1 MFVVESLGLA
11 IVLCVMT
18 MMGWGS
24 WANTQKLAGK
34 EDWPFELY
42 YWDYAIGVFLTGI
55 LFALTLG
62 SFGDAGMGALAN
74 LGQAGGGPV
83 MDAMLSGALFNL
95 ANILLVVAID
105 AAGMSL
111 AFPVGVGLAL
121 VIGTVRSY
129 LQAPKGDPMLIF
141 SGVALVVV
149 AMVMSA
155 LAYSKL
161 PPVAGRRLGRG
172 LVFAVVAGCLMGSFY
187 PMLLQAIS
195 LSNVVVNTAF
205 MKAGGRTYSR
215 YFGGGSR
222 LHSLG
227 ALGGVR
233 ISDDAAL
240 GLNPERLPHAL
251 HGPVLLR
258 DRSPAEQRGR
268 EHGLHEGRRQDVSHG
283 IRLQPAD
290 HSGRQDARVD
300 SGHGCQRPGPGR
312 PVCRDDVLH
321 RLDDK
326 GLDRGSIPSARL
338 AA

>member
-195 LSNVVVNTAF
+195 PDFGDAAIQNGFLTPYTALFFFGIGLLLSNVVVNTVF
-205 MKAGGRTYSR
+205 MKAGGKTYSR

-227 ALGGVR
+227 ALGGL
-233 ISDDAAL
+233 IWMAAL
-240 GLNPERLPHAL
+240 GLNVIASGVAGPAISYAL
-251 HGPVLLR
+251 GQGATLVAAIWGVFIWREFRGAPRSATPFIVLMFLGYM
-258 DRSPAEQRGR
+258 S
-268 EHGLHEGRRQDVSHG
+268 GLTLIGVAT
-283 IRLQPAD
+283 L
-290 HSGRQDARVD
+290 
-300 SGHGCQRPGPGR
+300 
-312 PVCRDDVLH
+312 
-321 RLDDK
+321 
-326 GLDRGSIPSARL
+326 
-338 AA
+338 

>member
-195 LSNVVVNTAF
+195 PDFGDAAIQSGFLTPYTALFFFGIGLLLSNVVVNTVF
-205 MKAGGRTYSR
+205 MKAGGKTYSR

-227 ALGGVR
+227 ALGGL
-233 ISDDAAL
+233 IWMAAL
-240 GLNPERLPHAL
+240 GLNVIASGVAGPAISYAL
-251 HGPVLLR
+251 GQGATLVAAIWGVFIWREFRGAPRSATPFIVLMFLGYM
-258 DRSPAEQRGR
+258 S
-268 EHGLHEGRRQDVSHG
+268 GLTLIGVAT
-283 IRLQPAD
+283 L
-290 HSGRQDARVD
+290 
-300 SGHGCQRPGPGR
+300 
-312 PVCRDDVLH
+312 
-321 RLDDK
+321 
-326 GLDRGSIPSARL
+326 
-338 AA
+338 

>member
-1 MFVVESLGLA
+1 MFVVEGLGLA

-129 LQAPKGDPMLIF
+129 LQAPKGDPTLIF

-172 LVFAVVAGCLMGSFY
+172 LLFAVVAGCLMGSFY
-187 PMLLQAIS
+187 PLLLQAIS
-195 LSNVVVNTAF
+195 PDFGGAAIESGFLTPYTALFFFGIGLLLSNVVVNTVF
-205 MKAGGRTYSR
+205 MKAGGKTYSR

-227 ALGGVR
+227 ALGGL
-233 ISDDAAL
+233 IWMAAL
-240 GLNPERLPHAL
+240 GLNVIASGVAGPAISYAL
-251 HGPVLLR
+251 GQGATLVAAIWGVFIWREFKGAPTSATPFIVLMFLGYM
-258 DRSPAEQRGR
+258 S
-268 EHGLHEGRRQDVSHG
+268 GLTLIGVAT
-283 IRLQPAD
+283 L
-290 HSGRQDARVD
+290 
-300 SGHGCQRPGPGR
+300 
-312 PVCRDDVLH
+312 
-321 RLDDK
+321 
-326 GLDRGSIPSARL
+326 
-338 AA
+338 

>member
-11 IVLCVMT
+11 IFLCIVT

-55 LFALTLG
+55 LFAFTLG
-62 SFGDAGMGALAN
+62 SFGNVGMGAAAN
-74 LGQAGGGPV
+74 LGQAAGVPIS
-83 MDAMLSGALFNL
+83 DAVLSGALFNV

-129 LQAPKGDPMLIF
+129 IQAPKGDPALLF
-141 SGVALVVV
+141 AGVALIVI
-149 AMVMSA
+149 AMIMSA

-172 LVFAVVAGCLMGSFY
+172 LLYAVLAGCLMGSFY
-187 PMLLQAIS
+187 PMLVRAVSPDFSSGAVEAGFLTPYTALFYFGIGLL
-195 LSNVVVNTAF
+195 LSNFVVNTIF
-205 MKAGGRTYSR
+205 MKAGGKTYGR
-215 YFGGGSR
+215 YFGGGPK

-227 ALGGVR
+227 ILGGMIWMV
-233 ISDDAAL
+233 AL
-240 GLNPERLPHAL
+240 GLNVVASGVAGPAISYAL
-251 HGPVLLR
+251 GQGATLVAAIWGVFIWKEFKAAPTGAYPFIVLMFLGYT
-258 DRSPAEQRGR
+258 S
-268 EHGLHEGRRQDVSHG
+268 GLALIGVAT
-283 IRLQPAD
+283 L
-290 HSGRQDARVD
+290 
-300 SGHGCQRPGPGR
+300 
-312 PVCRDDVLH
+312 
-321 RLDDK
+321 
-326 GLDRGSIPSARL
+326 
-338 AA
+338 

>member
-1 MFVVESLGLA
+1 MFVVEGLGLA

-74 LGQAGGGPV
+74 LGQAGGGPA
-83 MDAMLSGALFNL
+83 MDAVLSGALFNL

-129 LQAPKGDPMLIF
+129 LQAPKGDPTLIF
-141 SGVALVVV
+141 CGVALVVV

-172 LVFAVVAGCLMGSFY
+172 LLFAVVAGCLMGSFY

-195 LSNVVVNTAF
+195 PDFGDAAIESGFLTPYTALFFFGIGLLLSNVVVNTVF
-205 MKAGGRTYSR
+205 MKAGGKTYSR
-215 YFGGGSR
+215 YFTGGSR

-227 ALGGVR
+227 VLGGL
-233 ISDDAAL
+233 IWMAAL
-240 GLNPERLPHAL
+240 GLNVIASGVAGPAISYAL
-251 HGPVLLR
+251 GQGATLVAAIWGVFIWREFKGAPRSATPFIVLMFLGYM
-258 DRSPAEQRGR
+258 S
-268 EHGLHEGRRQDVSHG
+268 GLTLIGVAT
-283 IRLQPAD
+283 L
-290 HSGRQDARVD
+290 
-300 SGHGCQRPGPGR
+300 
-312 PVCRDDVLH
+312 
-321 RLDDK
+321 
-326 GLDRGSIPSARL
+326 
-338 AA
+338 

>member
-121 VIGTVRSY
+121 VIGPVRSY

-141 SGVALVVV
+141 SCVALVVV

-195 LSNVVVNTAF
+195 PDFGEAAIQSGFLTPYTALFFFGIGLLLSNVVVNTVF
-205 MKAGGRTYSR
+205 MKAGGKTYSR

-227 ALGGVR
+227 ALGGL
-233 ISDDAAL
+233 IWMAAL
-240 GLNPERLPHAL
+240 GLNVIASGLAGPAISYAL
-251 HGPVLLR
+251 GQGATLVAAIWGVFIWREFRGAPRSATPFIVLMFFGYM
-258 DRSPAEQRGR
+258 S
-268 EHGLHEGRRQDVSHG
+268 GLTLIGVAT
-283 IRLQPAD
+283 L
-290 HSGRQDARVD
+290 
-300 SGHGCQRPGPGR
+300 
-312 PVCRDDVLH
+312 
-321 RLDDK
+321 
-326 GLDRGSIPSARL
+326 
-338 AA
+338 

>member
-1 MFVVESLGLA
+1 MFVVENLGLA
-11 IVLCVMT
+11 IFLCIIT

-62 SFGDAGMGALAN
+62 SFGNVGTGAVDN
-74 LGQAGGGPV
+74 LGQAAGVPIS
-83 MDAMLSGALFNL
+83 DAMLSGALFNV

-129 LQAPKGDPMLIF
+129 IQAPKGDPTLLF
-141 SGVALVVV
+141 AGVALIVV
-149 AMVMSA
+149 AMIMSA

-172 LVFAVVAGCLMGSFY
+172 LLYAVLAGCLMGSFY
-187 PMLLQAIS
+187 PMLVRAVSPNFSSGAIEAGFLTPYTALFYFGIGLL
-195 LSNVVVNTAF
+195 LSNFVVNTIF
-205 MKAGGRTYSR
+205 MKAGGKTYGR
-215 YFGGGSR
+215 YFGGGPK

-227 ALGGVR
+227 ILGGMIWMV
-233 ISDDAAL
+233 AL
-240 GLNPERLPHAL
+240 GLNVIASGVAGPAISYAL
-251 HGPVLLR
+251 GQGATLVAAIWGVFIWKEFKAAPTSAYPFIVLMFL
-258 DRSPAEQRGR
+258 GYTN
-268 EHGLHEGRRQDVSHG
+268 GLALIGVAT
-283 IRLQPAD
+283 L
-290 HSGRQDARVD
+290 
-300 SGHGCQRPGPGR
+300 
-312 PVCRDDVLH
+312 
-321 RLDDK
+321 
-326 GLDRGSIPSARL
+326 
-338 AA
+338 

>member
-11 IVLCVMT
+11 IFLCIIT

-62 SFGDAGMGALAN
+62 SFGNVGMGAAAN
-74 LGQAGGGPV
+74 LGQAAGVPIG
-83 MDAMLSGALFNL
+83 DALLSGALFNV

-129 LQAPKGDPMLIF
+129 IQAPKGDPTLLF
-141 SGVALVVV
+141 AGVALIVI
-149 AMVMSA
+149 AMIMSA

-172 LVFAVVAGCLMGSFY
+172 LLYAVLAGCLMGSFY
-187 PMLLQAIS
+187 PMLVRAVSPDFSSGAIEAGFLTPYTALFYFGIGLL
-195 LSNVVVNTAF
+195 LSNFVVNTIF
-205 MKAGGRTYSR
+205 MKAGGKTYGR
-215 YFGGGSR
+215 YFGGGPK

-227 ALGGVR
+227 VLGGMIWMV
-233 ISDDAAL
+233 AL
-240 GLNPERLPHAL
+240 GLNVIASGVAGPAISYAL
-251 HGPVLLR
+251 GQGATLVAAIWGVFIWKEFKAAPASAYPFIVLMFL
-258 DRSPAEQRGR
+258 GYTN
-268 EHGLHEGRRQDVSHG
+268 GLALIGVAT
-283 IRLQPAD
+283 L
-290 HSGRQDARVD
+290 
-300 SGHGCQRPGPGR
+300 
-312 PVCRDDVLH
+312 
-321 RLDDK
+321 
-326 GLDRGSIPSARL
+326 
-338 AA
+338 

>member
-11 IVLCVMT
+11 IFLCIIT

-62 SFGDAGMGALAN
+62 SFGNVGMGAAAN
-74 LGQAGGGPV
+74 LGQAAGVPIS
-83 MDAMLSGALFNL
+83 DAMLSGALFNV

-129 LQAPKGDPMLIF
+129 IQAPKGDPTLLF
-141 SGVALVVV
+141 AGVALIVV
-149 AMVMSA
+149 AMIMSA

-172 LVFAVVAGCLMGSFY
+172 LLYAVLAGCLMGSFY
-187 PMLLQAIS
+187 PMLVRAVSPDFSSGAMEAGFLTPYTALFYFGIGLL
-195 LSNVVVNTAF
+195 LSNFVVNTIF
-205 MKAGGRTYSR
+205 MKAGGKTYGR
-215 YFGGGSR
+215 YFGGGPK

-227 ALGGVR
+227 ILGGMIWMV
-233 ISDDAAL
+233 AL
-240 GLNPERLPHAL
+240 GLNVIASGVAGPAISYAL
-251 HGPVLLR
+251 GQGATLVAAIWGVFIWKEFKAAP
-258 DRSPAEQRGR
+258 
-268 EHGLHEGRRQDVSHG
+268 
-283 IRLQPAD
+283 
-290 HSGRQDARVD
+290 
-300 SGHGCQRPGPGR
+300 
-312 PVCRDDVLH
+312 
-321 RLDDK
+321 
-326 GLDRGSIPSARL
+326 PSAYPFIVLMFLGYTNGL
-338 AA
+338 ALIGVATL

>member
-1 MFVVESLGLA
+1 
-11 IVLCVMT
+11 
-18 MMGWGS
+18 
-24 WANTQKLAGK
+24 
-34 EDWPFELY
+34 
-42 YWDYAIGVFLTGI
+42 
-55 LFALTLG
+55 
-62 SFGDAGMGALAN
+62 
-74 LGQAGGGPV
+74 

-195 LSNVVVNTAF
+195 PDFGDAAIQSGFLTPYTALFFFGIGLLLSNVVVNTVF
-205 MKAGGRTYSR
+205 MKAGGKTYSR

-227 ALGGVR
+227 ALGGL
-233 ISDDAAL
+233 IWMAAL
-240 GLNPERLPHAL
+240 GLNVIASGVAGPAISYAL
-251 HGPVLLR
+251 GQGATLVAAIWGVFIWREFRGAPRSATPFIVLMFLGYM
-258 DRSPAEQRGR
+258 S
-268 EHGLHEGRRQDVSHG
+268 GLTLIGVAT
-283 IRLQPAD
+283 L
-290 HSGRQDARVD
+290 
-300 SGHGCQRPGPGR
+300 
-312 PVCRDDVLH
+312 
-321 RLDDK
+321 
-326 GLDRGSIPSARL
+326 
-338 AA
+338 

>member
-11 IVLCVMT
+11 IFLCIIT

-55 LFALTLG
+55 LLALTLG
-62 SFGDAGMGALAN
+62 SFGNVGMGAAAN
-74 LGQAGGGPV
+74 LGQASAVPIG
-83 MDAMLSGALFNL
+83 DAILSGALFNV

-129 LQAPKGDPMLIF
+129 IQAPKGDPTLLF
-141 SGVALVVV
+141 AGVALIVV
-149 AMVMSA
+149 AMIMSA

-172 LVFAVVAGCLMGSFY
+172 LLYAILAGCLMGSFY
-187 PMLLQAIS
+187 PMLVRAVSPDFSSGAIEAGFLTPYTALLYFGIGLL
-195 LSNVVVNTAF
+195 LSNFVVNTIF
-205 MKAGGRTYSR
+205 MKAGGKTYGR
-215 YFGGGSR
+215 YFGGGPK

-227 ALGGVR
+227 ILGGM
-233 ISDDAAL
+233 IWMAAL
-240 GLNPERLPHAL
+240 GLNVIASGVAGPAISYAL
-251 HGPVLLR
+251 GQGATLVAAIWGVFIWKEFKAAPASAYPFIVLMFL
-258 DRSPAEQRGR
+258 GYTN
-268 EHGLHEGRRQDVSHG
+268 GLALIGVAT
-283 IRLQPAD
+283 L
-290 HSGRQDARVD
+290 
-300 SGHGCQRPGPGR
+300 
-312 PVCRDDVLH
+312 
-321 RLDDK
+321 
-326 GLDRGSIPSARL
+326 
-338 AA
+338 

>member
-11 IVLCVMT
+11 IFLCIIT

-55 LFALTLG
+55 VFALTLG
-62 SFGDAGMGALAN
+62 SFGNVGMGAAAN
-74 LGQAGGGPV
+74 LGQAAGVPIS
-83 MDAMLSGALFNL
+83 DAMLSGALFNV

-129 LQAPKGDPMLIF
+129 IQAPKGDPTLLF
-141 SGVALVVV
+141 AGVALIVV
-149 AMVMSA
+149 AMIMSA

-172 LVFAVVAGCLMGSFY
+172 LLYAVLAGCLMGSFY
-187 PMLLQAIS
+187 PMLVRAVSPDFSSGAIEAGFLTPYTALLYFGIGLL
-195 LSNVVVNTAF
+195 LSNFVVNTIF
-205 MKAGGRTYSR
+205 MKAGGKTYGR
-215 YFGGGSR
+215 YFGGGPK

-227 ALGGVR
+227 ILGGMIWMV
-233 ISDDAAL
+233 AL
-240 GLNPERLPHAL
+240 GLNVIASGVAGPAISYAL
-251 HGPVLLR
+251 GQGATLVAAIWGVFIWKEFKAAPASAYPFIVLMFL
-258 DRSPAEQRGR
+258 GYTN
-268 EHGLHEGRRQDVSHG
+268 GLALIGVAT
-283 IRLQPAD
+283 L
-290 HSGRQDARVD
+290 
-300 SGHGCQRPGPGR
+300 
-312 PVCRDDVLH
+312 
-321 RLDDK
+321 
-326 GLDRGSIPSARL
+326 
-338 AA
+338 

>member
-11 IVLCVMT
+11 IFLCIIT

-62 SFGDAGMGALAN
+62 SFGSVGMGTAAN
-74 LGQAGGGPV
+74 LGQAAGVPIG
-83 MDAMLSGALFNL
+83 DALLSGALFNV

-129 LQAPKGDPMLIF
+129 IQAPKGDPTLLF
-141 SGVALVVV
+141 AGVALIVI
-149 AMVMSA
+149 AMIMSA

-172 LVFAVVAGCLMGSFY
+172 LVYAVLAGCLMGSFY
-187 PMLLQAIS
+187 PMLVRAVSPDFSSGAIEAGFLTPYTALFYFGIGLL
-195 LSNVVVNTAF
+195 LSNFVVNTVF
-205 MKAGGRTYSR
+205 MKAGGKTYGR
-215 YFGGGSR
+215 YFGGGPK

-227 ALGGVR
+227 ILGGMIWMV
-233 ISDDAAL
+233 AL
-240 GLNPERLPHAL
+240 GLNVIASGVAGPAISYAL
-251 HGPVLLR
+251 GQGATLVAAIWGVFIWKEFKAAPASAYPFIVLMFL
-258 DRSPAEQRGR
+258 GYTN
-268 EHGLHEGRRQDVSHG
+268 GLALIGVAT
-283 IRLQPAD
+283 L
-290 HSGRQDARVD
+290 
-300 SGHGCQRPGPGR
+300 
-312 PVCRDDVLH
+312 
-321 RLDDK
+321 
-326 GLDRGSIPSARL
+326 
-338 AA
+338 